1 MKFKKLLITLCGV
14 LSFHAVNAQD
24 KGIVNNSDSPYIK
37 LKSINIGDAQ
47 WTEGFWADKWK
58 MAEQTMIPNL
68 GDIFKGPIG
77 FAYDNFKLLAEG
89 KEGEAGGKYWHD
101 GDFYKWMES
110 LVYLYAQN
118 KDPKI
123 LAELDEIIG
132 VIAKAQAEDG
142 YLSTHVQIRGLKR
155 YGNIHYHEL
164 YNSGHLITA
173 AIIHHRV
180 TGQTNFLDI
189 ALQNADFLYKTFSPQ
204 DPDLARFGFN
214 PSQIMALVEL
224 YRETKSKKYLQLAEI
239 FVNMRGSVPNVEH
252 HTVADNF
259 RGDFN
264 QMETP
269 IRKESEAVGHVV
281 LAMYLYAGTADVY
294 GETGEQALI
303 DALDRIWSSAVEHK
317 MYVTGAMGQTHHGA
331 SGKENMVHE
340 AFQDDYLMP
349 NKTAYNETCANIAN
363 AMFNWR
369 MLGIKG
375 EAKYGDVMERV
386 MYNSALVGVSVEGK
400 DFFYSNPLRML
411 EGGIDHSKKGVT
423 TERDERV
430 PYIPV
435 FCCPPNLA
443 RTLAKLSGWSY
454 SLSDN
459 GLAVNLYGGN
469 KLNTKLTDGT
479 TLKLIQETQYPWA
492 GQVKLTVQEAK
503 ADAFDFMLRIPEWA
517 EGSAIKINGKD
528 ADIIIKPGT
537 FATINRQW
545 KKGDVIELD
554 MPMKVAFVEGDPRIE
569 EVRNQVAVQRG
580 PVVYAIESP
589 DLPKEND
596 ILDVYIQ
603 ENTQF
608 KVNYQSDF
616 LGGVAT
622 LDGTLML
629 RQDEGKGMYRKLKAA
644 EFTPYETKLVP
655 YFAWSNRGKAEM
667 TIFMPLIWEKS
678 ASK

>member
-1 MKFKKLLITLCGV
+1 MKLKKLLLATCGALV
-14 LSFHAVNAQD
+14 INSACALE
-24 KGIVNNSDSPYIK
+24 KGIVNNTDSPYIK

-68 GDIFKGPIG
+68 GEIFKGPIG
-77 FAYDNFKLLAEG
+77 FAYDNYKLLASG
-89 KEGEAGGKYWHD
+89 KKGEAGGKYWHD

-110 LVYLYAQN
+110 MTYLYAQN
-118 KDPKI
+118 KDEKI
-123 LAELDEIIG
+123 LAELDEIIA
-132 VIAKAQAEDG
+132 VIGKAQADDG

-164 YNSGHLITA
+164 YNSGHLITSA
-173 AIIHHRV
+173 VIHHRI
-180 TGQTNFLDI
+180 TGKTNFLKI
-189 ALQNADFLYKTFSPQ
+189 ALKNANFLYKTFQPQ
-204 DPDLARFGFN
+204 DPELARFGFN

-224 YRETKSKKYLQLAEI
+224 YRETKERKYLELAEI
-239 FVNMRGSVPNVEH
+239 FVNMRGSVPNEEH

-269 IRKESEAVGHVV
+269 IREEKDAVGHVV

-294 GETGEQALI
+294 GETGEQALL
-303 DALDRIWSSAVEHK
+303 DALDRIWSSAVERK

-331 SGKENMVHE
+331 SGKQNMVHE

-349 NKTAYNETCANIAN
+349 NKTAYNETCANISN

-400 DFFYSNPLRML
+400 DFFYSNPLRMI
-411 EGGIDHSKKGVT
+411 EGGIDPTKKGVT

-454 SLSDN
+454 SLSKD
-459 GLAVNLYGGN
+459 GVAVNLYGGN
-469 KLNTKLTDGT
+469 KLNTKLVDGSALSLT
-479 TLKLIQETQYPWA
+479 QETNYPWD
-492 GQVKLTVQEAK
+492 GKVKITVNKAK
-503 ADAFDFMLRIPEWA
+503 SSPFDVMLRIPEWA
-517 EGSAIKINGKD
+517 EGSVIKINGK
-528 ADIIIKPGT
+528 AFSGKVEAGK
-537 FATINRQW
+537 FATVIRKW
-545 KKGDVIELD
+545 SKGDVITLD
-554 MPMKVAFVEGDPRIE
+554 MPMEIDFIEGDPRIE

-589 DLPKEND
+589 DLPKSSD
-596 ILDVYIQ
+596 ILDVYLK
-603 ENTQF
+603 EDAKF
-608 KVNYQSDF
+608 KVHYRPDF

-629 RQDEGKGMYRKLKAA
+629 RNDEGTGMYRKLKKA

-667 TIFMPLIWEKS
+667 TIFMPLMWDK
-678 ASK
+678 